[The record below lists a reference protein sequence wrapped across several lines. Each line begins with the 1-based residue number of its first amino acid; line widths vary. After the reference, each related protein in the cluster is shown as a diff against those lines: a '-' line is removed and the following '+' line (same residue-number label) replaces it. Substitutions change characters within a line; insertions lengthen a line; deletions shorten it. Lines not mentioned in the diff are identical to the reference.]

1 MANSITSDL
10 TISTAVSTLQN
21 MLAPIGNFT
30 LNVSNNVVGRSAT
43 VQVPVVDTASSNGAR
58 KFTTSSGYNGNS
70 DMAVTKC
77 TVTVD
82 EIIKPFHLSDN
93 EMNQSPLSLQ
103 NYIAQ
108 NANEFGRYL
117 LRLIFDKLD
126 GETATNF
133 AGGAVATKAAGSTAI
148 ADVKGLASKLDGAGA
163 GMNRH
168 LIINAAANSAVIP
181 STGETFG
188 LNVVESGRFSNLYG
202 MSVNPQNA
210 NNTASSKIHTFACPS
225 DAIVVV
231 NRMPDVQGGATLEE
245 YTPFEVEGLG
255 IQCAY
260 RRYYDAALGEH
271 YAAFTAMYGVGI
283 AKVGQIAALK
293 NAA

>member
-1 MANSITSDL
+1 MGNSIQSDL

-43 VQVPVVDTASSNGAR
+43 VQVPVVSTDDAAR
-58 KFTTSSGYNGNS
+58 KFDSTKGYS
-70 DMAVTKC
+70 ADADTDVKKCAVT
-77 TVTVD
+77 VE

-93 EMNQSPLSLQ
+93 ELNQSPLSLQ
-103 NYIAQ
+103 NYVAQ

-126 GETATNF
+126 LETAADF
-133 AGGAVATKAAGSTAI
+133 AGGAVATKTASSTAI
-148 ADVKGLASKLDGAGA
+148 ADVKGLASKLDAAGA

-188 LNVVESGRFSNLYG
+188 LNVVESGRFTNLYG
-202 MSVNPQNA
+202 MSVSPQNA
-210 NNTASSKIHTFACPS
+210 NNTTTGKIHTFACPS

-260 RRYYDAALGEH
+260 RRYYDAAKGEH
-271 YAAFTAMYGVGI
+271 YAAFTSMYGVGI

-293 NAA
+293 N